1 MNYEDITTLAIAL
14 GFGLLIG
21 MQREKTHNKLAGV
34 RTFSLLSILGVFSG
48 FLTRDLD
55 NPFILP
61 LIGLGVAGLLI
72 TGNILGK
79 KNISDPDYGQ
89 TTEVAALLMYLLG
102 AYLVLGDQIVGVIVG
117 GLTAVLLYA
126 KEKMH
131 TLIDRLKDKDLSAI
145 MVFVG
150 ISLVILPV
158 IPNKTYGPFDVI
170 NPQNIW
176 LMVTLIVGISV
187 VGYFIYKFLGR
198 KVGIISNSILGGL
211 ISSTA
216 TTVSYSKNT
225 KTAANIDLLSTFVIV
240 GASAIALVRVIIEM
254 GIVIPNQLP
263 MMIVPIAIEFGVMI
277 LLCGFM
283 FYKIQKEKDNDTMPE
298 PKNPAQLKTAI
309 TFGLL
314 YGVMLL
320 AVAFLNEKFDEDA
333 LYIAAVIS
341 GLTDVD
347 AITLS
352 LSQIIK
358 QGDLK
363 VDIGWRLILLASLS
377 NLLFKG
383 ILAVILGTKRLAKWI
398 GISFGISIIS
408 GLLIIWLWP

>member
-1 MNYEDITTLAIAL
+1 M
-14 GFGLLIG
+14 
-21 MQREKTHNKLAGV
+21 
-34 RTFSLLSILGVFSG
+34 
-48 FLTRDLD
+48 
-55 NPFILP
+55 
-61 LIGLGVAGLLI
+61 IGLGVAGLLI
-72 TGNILGK
+72 SGNVLGK
-79 KNISDPDYGQ
+79 KDISDPDYGQ

-102 AYLVLGDQIVGVIVG
+102 AYLVLGDQIIGVIVG
-117 GLTAVLLYA
+117 GLMAVLLYA

-158 IPNKTYGPFDVI
+158 IPNKTYGPLDVI

-225 KTAANIDLLSTFVIV
+225 KNAGNIDLLSTFVIV

-263 MMIVPIAIEFGVMI
+263 MMIVPIAIEFGVMA

-283 FYKIQKEKDNDTMPE
+283 FYKIQKEKRNDTMPE

-314 YGVMLL
+314 YGIMLL

-383 ILAVILGTKRLAKWI
+383 ILAVILGTKRLAKWNI
-398 GISFGISIIS
+398 FWNIHYFRIVDCLVMAVI
-408 GLLIIWLWP
+408 